1 MFDAARLIKA
11 RDRRRSSPAPA
22 SGIGIEH
29 MHSKQQLLFLH
40 ICMQRMYII
49 CKGKEETSLAL
60 FTHSAR
66 REEKNSSAGEK
77 PVCLVYY
84 NEGELC

>member
-1 MFDAARLIKA
+1 MFDAARPIKA

-29 MHSKQQLLFLH
+29 MHIANNNFFSYTYACSVC
-40 ICMQRMYII
+40 IYMQ
-49 CKGKEETSLAL
+49 GKEETSLAL